1 MYSPVS
7 YTKIFFMTLGL
18 FFLGTQNQDTLS
30 PLLLFFLSLLFIA
43 TLLIL
48 DSVFKKVPIRKIN
61 TITLGLFFGSLLGL
75 NLLPI
80 FLAATKTILEDSL
93 TSVVETSLM
102 ILTSYIGLVATMRAS
117 EELYIS
123 IPFFKFKPSEEKRK
137 NFLLD
142 HSILSDTRLLE
153 IVSSGL
159 FDNLLILPRF
169 VIKDLYDSLENSEDL
184 IRTKAKRGLDLVKK
198 LESLPELNLRYSE
211 TDFPDIKDSTSKIV
225 HLARLL
231 NAQILTVD
239 INRVQQSSIEGV
251 RIINL
256 NMLSNTLKPLTQATE
271 YLSIKIQRYGKE
283 PLQGVGY
290 LEDGS
295 MVVVNGGAAFIGETI
310 KTQVLSV
317 KQTSSGRMIFC
328 NAFNEENGDFA
339 TTAPQEHSSKNY
351 FAL

>member
-1 MYSPVS
+1 MGIIKTSL
-7 YTKIFFMTLGL
+7 KDEF
-18 FFLGTQNQDTLS
+18 Q
-30 PLLLFFLSLLFIA
+30 PLL
-43 TLLIL
+43 
-48 DSVFKKVPIRKIN
+48 
-61 TITLGLFFGSLLGL
+61 
-75 NLLPI
+75 
-80 FLAATKTILEDSL
+80 
-93 TSVVETSLM
+93 ETSLM
-102 ILTSYIGLVATMRAS
+102 LFCSYIGLLATMRAS

-123 IPFFKFKPSEEKRK
+123 IPFFKFKPSEEKKK

-142 HSILSDTRLLE
+142 HSILSDMRLLE

-159 FDNLLILPRF
+159 FDNLLIIPRF
-169 VIKDLYDSLENSEDL
+169 VIKDLYEALENSDDL
-184 IRTKAKRGLDLVKK
+184 VRTKAKRSLDLLKK

-225 HLARLL
+225 HLARLID
-231 NAQILTVD
+231 AQILTVD
-239 INRVQQSSIEGV
+239 INKVQQSNIEGV

-256 NMLSNTLKPLTQATE
+256 NTLSNTLKPLTQATE

-290 LEDGS
+290 MEDGS

-328 NAFNEENGDFA
+328 NAFNEESGDFA
-339 TTAPQEHSSKNY
+339 TIPPQEHSSKNY